1 MFSSRTIGNLKIPL
15 ALYMFLLNTLYFI
28 LTFFKKTNKLI
39 IFNLVISSC
48 CAAALSGG
56 VRVPAAHHLLR
67 VGLDRNVAARLQS
80 SASGGRRR
88 KQWVTVARVRT
99 SFSRCHTDASFTKRP
114 LCVSGYLSIMDA
126 TERAPL
132 MYPGP
137 VSDGQFYS
145 PPESVAGLWTL
156 TDINSKETTSYFCVW
171 RESVYFFKL
180 FLDFSVLYL
189 CLSVAFRL
197 WRGAGW

>member
-1 MFSSRTIGNLKIPL
+1 MI
-15 ALYMFLLNTLYFI
+15 LNR
-28 LTFFKKTNKLI
+28 
-39 IFNLVISSC
+39 VPASC

-67 VGLDRNVAARLQS
+67 VGLDRNVAARLQG

-88 KQWVTVARVRT
+88 KQWVAVAQVRT
-99 SFSRCHTDASFTKRP
+99 SFSRCRTDASVTKPP

-156 TDINSKETTSYFCVW
+156 TDINPKKQPRTSASDVNQCI
-171 RESVYFFKL
+171 FKL
-180 FLDFSVLYL
+180 FLDFSFCIFVS
-189 CLSVAFRL
+189 LSRSDSDEEL
-197 WRGAGW
+197 DDKHDPEKGLIQQLT